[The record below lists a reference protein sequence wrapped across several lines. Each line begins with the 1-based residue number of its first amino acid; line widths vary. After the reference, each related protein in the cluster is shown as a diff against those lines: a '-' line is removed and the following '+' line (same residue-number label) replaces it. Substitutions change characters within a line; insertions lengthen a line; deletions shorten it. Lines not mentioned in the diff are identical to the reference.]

1 MCNLLSVTTCG
12 DDQSLGNMG
21 ELDMP
26 RLKPRAAF
34 GGVLLC
40 LVAVLV
46 LALTL
51 PVSVIRAQ
59 EDSARANATVRIIH
73 ASPDA
78 PAVDVLLDGQPLL
91 ENVPADSVSEYQA
104 ITSQTHRIQVVP
116 AGQTADA
123 ALVDEEID
131 AAPGAAYILAVY
143 GRLNDLQGAVIDVD
157 MGEIEPGNARVR
169 LVNFSPDA
177 GAVDLAE
184 TGGDVWFDDVA
195 LGDVTDYRDVTPGG
209 ISADLRG
216 DEDRVLQTIPE
227 LGFAEARA
235 YDVVVLGQVADD
247 SLTVVNLA
255 TRVSPP
261 CSEVL
266 GITGVPDDACIRIV
280 HAAPDAPAVDAYIN
294 DAQVAADLSFG
305 TATEYTV
312 VPSGGGRGVRVVAA
326 GGDTEESVLDDSF
339 DLDPGQAYELV
350 VQGSGADLG
359 FAITGVDLRPV
370 AEGQARLRVIHTS
383 PDAGAVNIGIEGND
397 ANLFEGVDFGNA
409 TDYVILD
416 AGDYPIEVR
425 PGDEDMT
432 VALRSEITLEE
443 GMVYDLVAIGRPDD
457 RSLTLLVLTAPVAL
471 QTGEMA
477 TPVAMTGDEPLAG
490 TVEPEALTDGTS
502 MPTS

>member
-1 MCNLLSVTTCG
+1 
-12 DDQSLGNMG
+12 
-21 ELDMP
+21 MP
-26 RLKPRAAF
+26 RLKPHAAL

-40 LVAVLV
+40 LVAVLT
-46 LALTL
+46 LALVL
-51 PVSVIRAQ
+51 PASVVRAQ
-59 EDSARANATVRIIH
+59 DDVARADATVRIIH

-91 ENVPADSVSEYQA
+91 ENVKADSASDYQA
-104 ITSQTHRIQVVP
+104 ITSETHRIQVVP

-131 AAPGAAYILAVY
+131 AAPGAAYIVAIY

-157 MGEIEPGNARVR
+157 LSEIEPGNARVR
-169 LVNFSPDA
+169 LINLSPDA

-184 TGGDVWFDDVA
+184 TGGDVWFDDVD
-195 LGDVTDYRDVTPGG
+195 LGEVTDYRDVTPGG

-227 LGFAEARA
+227 LGFAEARV
-235 YDVVVLGQVADD
+235 YDVVVLGQLADD

-261 CSEVL
+261 CAEVL
-266 GITGVPDDACIRIV
+266 DIAGSPEDACVRVV
-280 HAAPDAPAVDAYIN
+280 HAAPDAPAIDAYIN

-305 TATEYTV
+305 TATEYAV
-312 VPSGGGRGVRVVAA
+312 VPSGGDRGVRVVAA
-326 GGDTEESVLDDSF
+326 GGDTEESILDDSF
-339 DLDPGQAYELV
+339 DLDPGQAYEIL
-350 VQGSGADLG
+350 VQGGGTDLG

-370 AEGQARLRVIHTS
+370 AENQARMRVIHAS
-383 PDAGAVNIGIEGND
+383 PDAGVVNIGVEGD
-397 ANLFEGVDFGNA
+397 EANLFEGVDFGNA
-409 TDYVILD
+409 TEYVILD
-416 AGDYPIEVR
+416 AGNYPIEVR

-432 VALRSEITLEE
+432 VALRSDITLEE

-457 RSLTLLVLTAPVAL
+457 RSLTLLVLTAPVAI

-490 TVEPEALTDGTS
+490 TVEPETLTDGTS
-502 MPTS
+502 TPTS